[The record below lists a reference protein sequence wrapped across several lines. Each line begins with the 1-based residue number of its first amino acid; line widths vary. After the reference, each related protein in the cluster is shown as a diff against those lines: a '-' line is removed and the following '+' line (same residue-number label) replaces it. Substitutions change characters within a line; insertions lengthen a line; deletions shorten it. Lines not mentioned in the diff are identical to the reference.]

1 MEQWRGRVMS
11 DLKLAKDNGED
22 EMKSSL
28 EVISIISC
36 ITKIIKCHTERCY
49 EIPSDKKEEGR

>member
-1 MEQWRGRVMS
+1 MS